1 MSKKINLG
9 PVTAYAIA
17 VANGFTG
24 TVQEWLASLHGEPGQ
39 KGDPG
44 PAGTGVPDGGNDG
57 QILGKTAKGTA
68 WVDPMTDVDALEVL
82 LCSSG
87 MTLATGDG
95 VVYTDAVGALYII

>member
-24 TVQEWLASLHGEPGQ
+24 TVKEWLDSLHGEPGQ

-44 PAGTGVPDGGNDG
+44 PAGAGVPDGGTDG
-57 QILGKTAKGTA
+57 QILGNTTDGPA

-82 LCSSG
+82 LSSAG

-95 VVYTDAVGALYII
+95 VVYTDADGALYII